1 MRPRSALLFH
11 EAGDGAHEVVFGE
24 DLETSIAHF
33 DKDRRVLMAE
43 EVGDA
48 LDGCAPGHLRQRLAH
63 YFAEMQPP
71 PEPPVNKPSSFAR
84 RRATTKHSSSFTWM
98 MSSRIFRFMV
108 VGKKSSPIP
117 STTYVLALMVCP
129 VLTKS

>member
-63 YFAEMQPP
+63 YFADDQL
-71 PEPPVNKPSSFAR
+71 
-84 RRATTKHSSSFTWM
+84 TK
-98 MSSRIFRFMV
+98 I
-108 VGKKSSPIP
+108 
-117 STTYVLALMVCP
+117 LALQGEVEYLVFVNCADRNILLKYWDLRNVRSEEHTSELQSPMYLVC
-129 VLTKS
+129 

>member
-1 MRPRSALLFH
+1 MIRRPPRSTLFPYTTLFRSHYPACSKMRPRSALLFH

-63 YFAEMQPP
+63 YFADDQL
-71 PEPPVNKPSSFAR
+71 
-84 RRATTKHSSSFTWM
+84 TK
-98 MSSRIFRFMV
+98 I
-108 VGKKSSPIP
+108 
-117 STTYVLALMVCP
+117 LALQGEVEY
-129 VLTKS
+129 